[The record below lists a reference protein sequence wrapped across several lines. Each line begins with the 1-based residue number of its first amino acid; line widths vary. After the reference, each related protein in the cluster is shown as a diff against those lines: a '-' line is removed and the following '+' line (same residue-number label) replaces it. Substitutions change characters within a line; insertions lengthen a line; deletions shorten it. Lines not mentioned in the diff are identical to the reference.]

1 MSALKKHA
9 DPLANELAVYNRLL
23 PELLKDE
30 GKYALIFGDKLID
43 VFTSYE
49 DALKAGYQT
58 AKLKPFLVKK
68 ISGTE
73 TAMYFTRDIDGLC
86 RTLPSR

>member
-1 MSALKKHA
+1 MLKKHVD
-9 DPLANELAVYNRLL
+9 DPLADELAVYNKLL

-30 GKYALIFGDKLID
+30 GKFALIFRGKLIN
-43 VFTSYE
+43 VYTSYE

-73 TAMYFTRDIDGLC
+73 TAMYFTRDIGGLC
-86 RTLPSR
+86 RTTPSQ